1 MGDQADDILLSFQ
14 LSEEDKKKY
23 DVVLTKFQGHFVK
36 RRNVIYERMK
46 FNQRIQQEGE
56 SVESFVT
63 DLYALSETCN
73 YGELTNEMIHDR
85 IVVGIRDDSVAER
98 LQIDHELTL
107 DKAISIARQGET
119 LKKQQPTVR
128 MQQQQEVV
136 SVEPVDVKRQPPTKK
151 NFNSVPRS
159 PRQSDAKKT
168 HQCSRCGRSPPHPK
182 TQCPA
187 REAVCRKCSKKGHF
201 QIVCCTVKTVGAIE
215 RGEDDIFLGTVYASA
230 DAVSMT
236 GSPWVI
242 DLTLNGRPVQ
252 FKIDTGADVT
262 VIGETDYNQV
272 RDGQLQNSKTTL
284 SGPSQRP
291 LEVLGKFQALLRHD
305 DRETKEDV
313 FVIKGL

>member
-1 MGDQADDILLSFQ
+1 MALFTITPPGAFTFSQPDNWSRWIRRFERFRQASGLQSKSQESQINTLIYTMGDQADDILLSFQ

-23 DVVLTKFQGHFVK
+23 DIVLTKFQGHFVK

-73 YGELTNEMIHDR
+73 YGELTNEMIRDR

-107 DKAISIARQGET
+107 DKVISIARQGET

-136 SVEPVDVKRQPPTKK
+136 SVEPVDAKKRPPTKK

-187 REAVCRKCSKKGHF
+187 REAVCRKCSKK
-201 QIVCCTVKTVGAIE
+201 
-215 RGEDDIFLGTVYASA
+215 DIFRLCVAQGKLWEQLKEGRMTYFLEQCMLVQTQSA
-230 DAVSMT
+230 
-236 GSPWVI
+236 
-242 DLTLNGRPVQ
+242 
-252 FKIDTGADVT
+252 
-262 VIGETDYNQV
+262 
-272 RDGQLQNSKTTL
+272 
-284 SGPSQRP
+284 
-291 LEVLGKFQALLRHD
+291 
-305 DRETKEDV
+305 
-313 FVIKGL
+313 